1 MLALNRSLSCMAT
14 TCAHRFHGLSSCK
27 RFSSLFF
34 GDGAA
39 CTTEIQMDHQEET
52 RGHFFSCK
60 RIRAEGGKSEN
71 RRKMGKKDLI
81 AKRSCCLFS
90 TRFMF
95 HPAVTLA
102 AHLSMLPSPKHQE
115 VPEQNDNKGA
125 ALEEKPGKGNVTEDH
140 EGIASASWHVQK
152 GTPDGGTTQRLK
164 DSESAGALGISS
176 SFRSGLSSITQG
188 DLSIASKLAPADS
201 LWTTEKDGAVRFR
214 MEQTG
219 PGSEPPITIHQLF
232 QQTLQ
237 HCSNKPALAV
247 KRDGQWKTITFLQYY
262 QNCRAAAK
270 GFLKLGLQRFHG
282 VAILGYNSPE
292 WFFANIGAILAGGLA
307 TGIYTTSSSE
317 ACQYFLENCEANIIV
332 VEDHQQLKKILK
344 VQHELPK
351 LKAIVQYRGELQ
363 EKRPN
368 LYTWEEFMQLGSDIP
383 DSQLDDVIASQK
395 VNQCCTLIYTSGT
408 TGKPKGVMLSHDNVT
423 WTTKAMKNT
432 LGLIEDVVT
441 VSYLPL
447 CHIAGQVYDIW
458 LPMNYGG
465 TTYFAEPDALKGS
478 LITTLQEV
486 HPTVFLGVP
495 RVWEKIQEKLKH
507 LDATSSIFRRKATA
521 WATAIGLRA
530 NYNRMN
536 RNNSVPWGYTL
547 ANYLVLKKI
556 QAAVG
561 LDRCHTCN
569 TGAAPIS
576 KDMLEYFM
584 SINLPLYEVNGM
596 SESSG
601 PHTLSTQNA
610 FQILS
615 CGKDFLGCRT
625 RIDKPDKDGNGEV
638 CYWGRDVFMGYLN
651 MKEKTEEALDEEGW
665 LHSGDVGKLDQQGFL
680 YLTGRIKDLIITAGG
695 KNIPPIIIEAAV
707 KEEVPIISNAMLIGD
722 RRKFLSMLLTLK
734 CNFNPDTGEP
744 QDELSPEAVQFCRE
758 LGSRATRVSEVIS
771 SKDPAVYKAI
781 QEGIERVNGRAE
793 SNAHRVQKW
802 TILEKDFSIY
812 GGELG
817 PTMKLKCHVVLQR
830 YQDEIDA
837 FYKL

>member
-408 TGKPKGVMLSHDNVT
+408 TGKPKGVMLSHDNHQVT

-536 RNNSVPWGYTL
+536 
-547 ANYLVLKKI
+547 
-556 QAAVG
+556 
-561 LDRCHTCN
+561 
-569 TGAAPIS
+569 
-576 KDMLEYFM
+576 
-584 SINLPLYEVNGM
+584 
-596 SESSG
+596 
-601 PHTLSTQNA
+601 
-610 FQILS
+610 S